1 MDDLDEFLKGNDEQ
15 PVVEN
20 ETPQAPETQ
29 AQQEATPAEV
39 AEPEAKAEGPARDEK
54 GRFAPK
60 GEKEPDVSPTSE
72 EPKLDHAALIG
83 ERRRRQEAEDRLRE
97 YEARLAQLQ
106 QPQFQ
111 PQQQG
116 IPDRWEDPEG
126 YDRYLIAQA
135 SALAEERAMHA
146 VQTQR
151 IYSSAVAARAKYA
164 DYGDAHAVFGEM
176 VQQNP
181 MLFQQMVTAPDPAE
195 FAYQTAKTEMEI
207 RQYGGIDK
215 LVQAR
220 VQAELAKAQTPA
232 PAPTPSIPDTL
243 ADAQSARGSSAA
255 SAFTVPSLDDILRR

>member
-1 MDDLDEFLKGNDEQ
+1 MENLDEFLKGNDEQ
-15 PVVEN
+15 PVVET
-20 ETPQAPETQ
+20 ETPEVSETPT
-29 AQQEATPAEV
+29 EAAETSEQV
-39 AEPEAKAEGPARDEK
+39 EDEPKGPVRDEK

-60 GEKEPDVSPTSE
+60 GEKEDASPASE
-72 EPKLDHAALIG
+72 EPRLDHAALIG
-83 ERRRRQEAEDRLRE
+83 ERRRRQALEAELEQIR
-97 YEARLAQLQ
+97 AQYAQ
-106 QPQFQ
+106 QPQPQFQ

-135 SALAEERAMHA
+135 SQLAEERAMHA

-164 DYGDAHAVFGEM
+164 DYGDAHAVFGDM

-181 MLFQQMVTAPDPAE
+181 MLFQQMVNAPDPAE

-207 RQYGGIDK
+207 RQYGGIDA

-220 VQAELAKAQTPA
+220 VQAELAKAQPQ
-232 PAPTPSIPDTL
+232 PTPTQPNIPDTL
-243 ADAQSARGSSAA
+243 ADAQSARGSSSAQ
-255 SAFTVPSLDDILRR
+255 AFTVPSLDDILRR